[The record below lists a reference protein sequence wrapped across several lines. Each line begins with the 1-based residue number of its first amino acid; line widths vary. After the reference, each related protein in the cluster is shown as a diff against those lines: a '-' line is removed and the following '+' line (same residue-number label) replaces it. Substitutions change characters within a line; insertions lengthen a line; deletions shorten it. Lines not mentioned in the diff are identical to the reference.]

1 MARSKKDT
9 SVPPTTSLNGEDT
22 VITLSGM
29 YQNYFLDYASYVI
42 LERAVPAI
50 EDGLK
55 PVQRRILHAM
65 YEQHDGR
72 YHKVANLIGQTMQFH
87 PHGDAAIGE
96 ALVNMGQKEL
106 LIDCQGNW
114 GDYRTGDSAAA
125 PRYIEARLTK
135 LALDIAFN
143 PDTTVWQ
150 LSYDGRKREPVNLP
164 MKFPLVLAH
173 GAEGIAV
180 GLSTKIMPH
189 NFVEIV
195 KASIAAL
202 KGRRVELFPDFPT
215 GGLIDVANYNG
226 GARGGKIRVR
236 ARIKE
241 LDKKTLQITEIPF
254 GVTTGDLIE
263 SIVKAN
269 EKGQIKIKKVID
281 KVAADID
288 IEIEL
293 QPGVS
298 PDVTIDAL
306 YAFTDCE
313 VSISP
318 NCCVIIDNKPLFTDV
333 NEMLRISTE
342 NTKELLRMELEILKK
357 DLEEKLHFS
366 SLEKIFI
373 EKRIYRDIEECETW
387 EAVLETIDKGLKKHI
402 ATPSMPG
409 YEKEQKRLK
418 LLRDITEEDL
428 VRLTEIKIKRIS
440 KFNSFKADEEIAKLK
455 TELEQ
460 TIHHLAHLTEYAVAY
475 FENLLAKHGK
485 GRERRTEIAAFD
497 TIQAAAVVANNAKL
511 YVNRADGFLG
521 MGLKK
526 DEFVQDCSDID
537 DIIIF
542 RRDGVMKVVRIGEKI
557 FAGKDIM
564 HIAVW
569 KKNDERTTYNMVYLD
584 GKSGRTMVK
593 RFNVTAITRD
603 KEYAL
608 ASDTKGSKVLY
619 FTVNPNGESEVVSVN
634 LSAGSTAKIKTFD
647 YDFGELAIKGRE
659 AQGNILTKYPVRQI
673 KHKEVGKSTIGAQ
686 KMWFDDIT
694 GRLNTQER
702 GRLLGEFDTGDNILI
717 LYNDG
722 SYEVVDTDV
731 QQRFEMKEIL
741 HVGKFN
747 PDLVINAVYF
757 DGHKGWTFVKRFRV
771 ETSKLRERFSY
782 LTDHAKSKLLFAS
795 VLPNPRIRYSIK
807 MKGKAL
813 AGEVSLGEFME
824 PKGWKAV
831 GNRLSDQI
839 LGNVR
844 EIEGASPA
852 PEALRPDP
860 ATAVELEKKP
870 PVPPP
875 APTPLQID
883 LFGGLEVEKT
893 PAQPLAKATP
903 AQKTPAKAAASEGKT
918 AEKPGTKAE
927 KVPKPAEKKIY
938 KAGDTIEFD

>member
-1 MARSKKDT
+1 MAKSKKDT
-9 SVPPTTSLNGEDT
+9 SIPPTTSANHEDHI
-22 VITLSGM
+22 ITLSGM

-65 YEQHDGR
+65 HEQHDGR

-87 PHGDAAIGE
+87 PHGDAAIGD
-96 ALVNMGQKEL
+96 ALVNMGQKDL

-135 LALDIAFN
+135 FALDIAFN
-143 PDTTVWQ
+143 SDTTVWQ

-180 GLSTKIMPH
+180 GLSTKILPH
-189 NFVEIV
+189 NFVEII

-202 KGRRVELFPDFPT
+202 KGRKSDLIPDFPT
-215 GGLIDVANYNG
+215 GGLIDAGNYNG
-226 GARGGKIRVR
+226 GGRGGKVRVR
-236 ARIKE
+236 ARIRE
-241 LDKKTLQITEIPF
+241 MDKKTLQITEIPF

-263 SIVKAN
+263 SIIKAN
-269 EKGQIKIKKVID
+269 EKGQIKIKRVVD
-281 KVAADID
+281 KVAANID

-333 NEMLRISTE
+333 NELLRISTE
-342 NTKELLRMELEILKK
+342 NTKELLRLELEILKH
-357 DLEEKLHFS
+357 DLEEKLHFA

-387 EAVLETIDKGLKKHI
+387 EAVLSTIDTGLRKFVV
-402 ATPSMPG
+402 TPDMKPTAAD
-409 YEKEQKRLK
+409 KRIR
-418 LLRDITEEDL
+418 LLREITEDDIL
-428 VRLTEIKIKRIS
+428 RLTEIRIKRIS
-440 KFNSFKADEEIAKLK
+440 RFNSFKADEEINKLNE
-455 TELEQ
+455 ELTQ
-460 TIHHLAHLTEYAVAY
+460 TQHHLEHLTEFAISY
-475 FENLLAKHGK
+475 FETLLSKYGK
-485 GRERRTEIAAFD
+485 GKERRTEIAAFD
-497 TIQAAAVVANNAKL
+497 TIQATAVVANNAKL
-511 YVNRADGFLG
+511 YVNRAEGFIG

-537 DIIIF
+537 DIIVF
-542 RRDGVMKVVRIGEKI
+542 RRDGVMKVVKIGEKV

-564 HIAVW
+564 HVAVW
-569 KKNDERTTYNMVYLD
+569 KKNDDRTTYNMAYLD
-584 GKSGRTMVK
+584 AKSGRSFVK

-603 KEYAL
+603 KEYQLGSEA
-608 ASDTKGSKVLY
+608 KGSRLLY
-619 FTVNPNGESEVVSVN
+619 FTVNPNGESEVVQVT
-634 LSAGSTAKIKTFD
+634 LTPASTAKNKIFD
-647 YDFGELAIKGRE
+647 YDFAELAIKGRDSL
-659 AQGNILTKYPVRQI
+659 GNVLTKYPVKQI
-673 KHKEVGKSTIGAQ
+673 KQKEVGKSTIGAQ
-686 KMWFDDIT
+686 KFWFDDIT

-702 GRLLGEFDTGDNILI
+702 GALLGEFDTGDGLLI

-722 SYEVVDTDV
+722 SYEVTDTDV

-741 HVGKFN
+741 HVCKLT
-747 PDLVINAVYF
+747 PELIINAVHY
-757 DGHKGWTFVKRFRV
+757 DGHKGWTMVKRFRI
-771 ETSKLRERFSY
+771 ETNKLRERYGF
-782 LTDHAKSKLLFAS
+782 LTDHNKSKLLFAS
-795 VLPNPRIRYSIK
+795 VKENPRISYSLKI
-807 MKGKAL
+807 KGKAMT
-813 AGEVSLGEFME
+813 GEVSLADFME

-831 GNRLSDQI
+831 GNRLSDQG
-839 LGNVR
+839 LSSVK
-844 EIEGASPA
+844 EIDPAASKLAAQPA
-852 PEALRPDP
+852 PKEEPD
-860 ATAVELEKKP
+860 AA
-870 PVPPP
+870 PPP
-875 APTPLQID
+875 QVN
-883 LFGGLEVEKT
+883 LFGEVETPESEKGGAKKT
-893 PAQPLAKATP
+893 F
-903 AQKTPAKAAASEGKT
+903 
-918 AEKPGTKAE
+918 
-927 KVPKPAEKKIY
+927 